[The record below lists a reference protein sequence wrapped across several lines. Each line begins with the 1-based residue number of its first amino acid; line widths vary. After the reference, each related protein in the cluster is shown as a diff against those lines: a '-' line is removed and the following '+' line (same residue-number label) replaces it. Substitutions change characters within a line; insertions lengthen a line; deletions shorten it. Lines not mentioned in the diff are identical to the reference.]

1 MKLSRFVLCVGRHF
15 KIHNATLDNPINGS
29 SFLKDTEELAAT
41 LNIPGRRA
49 LNAGTSEECVL
60 SSLGSKKKGSFV
72 RFLPSRHTH
81 HFIWRSHD
89 VIKFNWVEQWKTTV
103 LTT

>member
-1 MKLSRFVLCVGRHF
+1 MKLSRVVLCVGRHF

-60 SSLGSKKKGSFV
+60 SSLGSKKREALSGSF
-72 RFLPSRHTH
+72 PPDTH
-81 HFIWRSHD
+81 IILFGGHMM
-89 VIKFNWVEQWKTTV
+89 
-103 LTT
+103 